1 MAAVTACLEIKY
13 LEISPLAQLANEAI
27 IYRPKLKFHVRLPS
41 PVALVSGPALHI
53 R

>member
-1 MAAVTACLEIKY
+1 MAAVTTCLEIKY
-13 LEISPLAQLANEAI
+13 FEIPLAQLANKAI
-27 IYRPKLKFHVRLPS
+27 IYRRKLKFHVRLPS